1 MNRSRPVRSKTGC
14 SSCRRRKVRCDETKP
29 ICNACTRL
37 GLTCSYEPAR
47 AANSAETLRYRV
59 RFVSSRYTRAEPEPE
74 PDEVRSS
81 SSQSRALLPGSP
93 PQPSQPSRPSQPLQP
108 SQSSP
113 SSLPPQ
119 PSQTVSQETEHNNCE
134 VPQDVVEPS
143 SDEQQSK
150 LIPDN
155 STTATMSHPHLPSH
169 PHPHPHPVHPAHSS
183 PLPIPAQVLT
193 GHSPQPSTSPVIAD
207 PNAFALTSQMH
218 VYEPQIG
225 PGYVPA
231 FFDPNMSFDL
241 MGEDWLSPHTPGD
254 ASQDSESIRNDIPES
269 SSYTQDATVII
280 GSDDHRL
287 IQHYLNVMTSYAKIR
302 CSGDDN
308 IYSYIFSNMALFYAP
323 LYDALMAWT
332 ALHLGQNR
340 SDPELI
346 RKAEQRYTH
355 AVTLTH
361 QDQNVA
367 IHFEL
372 SIVTIW
378 FALQYELLAA
388 HGIESFCRHLE
399 FAADLVEAH
408 RRHQK
413 AGGEATPLGHIGSR
427 MLVWLGAYDSRASRI
442 GGTGRLLQNLEAF
455 AADYDFIDAAYPN
468 LPTNTE
474 DLKPSLR
481 LSLELD
487 YMESRI
493 VQSHRRSAAGS
504 GAIWSNVQSGLIMIY
519 ERFENDPSVAPI
531 IDSLTNPSRSLTS
544 RITTRRFNCLLLLA
558 TFYSVVISFHRLIP
572 AHLATNIPDRLISA
586 EVAAA
591 NIVRL
596 ASWVSRNRSPSPQ
609 NIWPRILFL
618 AGIET
623 MDLAYQDWVVKT
635 LTEAEVWGANF
646 QKTRMLL
653 EKVIK
658 LQSAQGIRV
667 DYIDVMK
674 QDTGLFII

>member
-14 SSCRRRKVRCDETKP
+14 SSCRRRKVRCDEAKP

-37 GLTCSYEPAR
+37 GLTCSYEPTR
-47 AANSAETLRYRV
+47 TANSAETLRYRV
-59 RFVSSRYTRAEPEPE
+59 RFVSSRYTRSEPEPEPE
-74 PDEVRSS
+74 PDETRSNP
-81 SSQSRALLPGSP
+81 SQSRALLPGSP
-93 PQPSQPSRPSQPLQP
+93 PQSATSVTS
-108 SQSSP
+108 
-113 SSLPPQ
+113 
-119 PSQTVSQETEHNNCE
+119 ETERNSE
-134 VPQDVVEPS
+134 LPISKSKDVELS
-143 SDEQQSK
+143 SNEQQSK
-150 LIPDN
+150 IVSNN
-155 STTATMSHPHLPSH
+155 STSTATMSHSH
-169 PHPHPHPVHPAHSS
+169 PHPHPHPHPHLPSHPAHPAHSS
-183 PLPIPAQVLT
+183 PLPLPAQILT
-193 GHSPQPSTSPVIAD
+193 GHSPQPSTSPAVIPD
-207 PNAFALTSQMH
+207 PSAFALTSQMH
-218 VYEPQIG
+218 VYEPQI

-231 FFDPNMSFDL
+231 FFDPNMNFDL
-241 MGEDWLSPHTPGD
+241 LGEDWLSPHTPGD
-254 ASQDSESIRNDIPES
+254 ASQDSESIRNDFPES
-269 SSYTQDATVII
+269 SSCSTQEASVII
-280 GSDDHRL
+280 GPDDHKL
-287 IQHYLNVMTSYAKIR
+287 IQHYLNVMTGYAKIR
-302 CSGDDN
+302 CSGDEN
-308 IYSYIFSNMALFYAP
+308 IYSHIFSNMALFYAP

-332 ALHLGQNR
+332 ALHLGQAR
-340 SDPELI
+340 SDPDLI
-346 RKAEQRYTH
+346 RKAEERYAH
-355 AVTLTH
+355 AVSLTH

-367 IHFEL
+367 VHFEL

-388 HGIESFCRHLE
+388 QGIESFCRHLE

-413 AGGEATPLGHIGSR
+413 AGGEATLLGHIGSR
-427 MLVWLGAYDSRASRI
+427 LLAWLGAYDSRASRI

-474 DLKPSLR
+474 DLKPILR

-493 VQSHRRSAAGS
+493 VQSYRRSATAS
-504 GAIWSNVQSGLIMIY
+504 AAIWANMQSGLIMIH
-519 ERFENDPSVAPI
+519 ERFEADPSVAPI
-531 IDSLTNPSRSLTS
+531 IASLTNPSRAVTS

-572 AHLATNIPDRLISA
+572 AHLTTSIPDKLISAQVAATNII
-586 EVAAA
+586 
-591 NIVRL
+591 RL
-596 ASWVSRNRSPSPQ
+596 ASWVARFRPPSPQ

-623 MDLAYQDWVVKT
+623 MDLAHQDFVVKT
-635 LTEAEVWGANF
+635 LTDAEVWGANF

-658 LQSAQGIRV
+658 IQCAEGVRI

-674 QDTGLFII
+674 QDKGLFII